1 MVNNP
6 ALWFVNGVVAAV
18 VIHTTWKF
26 FTRYWEYQSDI
37 IKLNLRITE
46 LHRDLDEHKRE
57 NAGRGST
64 NFQMLYNMI
73 NTLSTTVTTRLDA
86 LEYKKTK

>member
-6 ALWFVNGVVAAV
+6 ALWFVNGVIATV
-18 VIHTTWKF
+18 VVHTAWKF
-26 FTRYWEYQSDI
+26 FMRFWSYESDI
-37 IKLNLRITE
+37 AKLNLRISD
-46 LHRDLDEHKRE
+46 LQRDLEDHKCEDTNRR
-57 NAGRGST
+57 NT

-73 NTLSTTVTTRLDA
+73 NSLSTTVTTRLNA

>member
-6 ALWFVNGVVAAV
+6 ALWFVIGVVAAV
-18 VIHTTWKF
+18 VVRTAWKF
-26 FTRYWEYQSDI
+26 FTRYLEYQSDI

-46 LHRDLDEHKRE
+46 LHRDLEDHKCE
-57 NAGRGST
+57 DTGRRNT

-73 NTLSTTVTTRLDA
+73 NSLSTTVTARLDA

>member
-6 ALWFVNGVVAAV
+6 ALWFVIGVVASV
-18 VIHTTWKF
+18 VVHTTWKF

-46 LHRDLDEHKRE
+46 LHRDLDEHRRE
-57 NAGRGST
+57 NDGRRSN
-64 NFQMLYNMI
+64 NFQCLYNMI
-73 NTLSTTVTTRLDA
+73 NNLSTTLTTRLDA